1 MTPVRREGPPVAGT
15 YFRGEKPFPVSTSPV
30 RWEPAPPSYDREW
43 HVNPATER
51 RREFRAAMFTMAL
64 FLAALGG
71 VDAIVRLL
79 VP

>member
-1 MTPVRREGPPVAGT
+1 MK
-15 YFRGEKPFPVSTSPV
+15 YSSRGRPMNQDGFPVSTSPAL
-30 RWEPAPPSYDREW
+30 REPPPPSYDREW

-51 RREFRAAMFTMAL
+51 RREVRSAMFTMAL